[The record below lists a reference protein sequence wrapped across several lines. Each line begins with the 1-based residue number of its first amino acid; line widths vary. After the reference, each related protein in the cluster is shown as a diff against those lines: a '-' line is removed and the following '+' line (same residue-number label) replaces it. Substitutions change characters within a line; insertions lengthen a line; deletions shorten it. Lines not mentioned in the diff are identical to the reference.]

1 MFVLFSSDKFGGNVQ
16 TKLLQIPSI
25 ATIFSYPFN
34 KYYQG
39 VGTANL
45 GRKQCLVLLHF
56 QSSHC
61 QIKFYLVVFD
71 IFAGR

>member
-25 ATIFSYPFN
+25 ATIFSYPFD

-45 GRKQCLVLLHF
+45 GRNISVYYCFIFSLHTAKSNF
-56 QSSHC
+56 
-61 QIKFYLVVFD
+61 IW
-71 IFAGR
+71 